1 MTILPVPKCSS
12 PELDTFF
19 AMPKIEP
26 IETKHSIFDEPSN
39 GSKYTI
45 YFPCCSVSTSITV
58 SFSSD
63 TSKHVWNDDFNMFI
77 NSSLAMTSSF
87 CCVSPWTFVIPDIP
101 YLNWN
106 ACDVVMFPRGE
117 HCDVSQGGG
126 ALWCFPGGTPSSHY
140 FHWGTAFPPWQNSN
154 MGDRHSLWQD
164 RVVNNTA
171 QAEDAMCMYVCIY
184 YMCQIKWPRPCN
196 FH

>member
-140 FHWGTAFPPWQNSN
+140 FHWGNSISSLTKLKHGGPAFPLTGQSSQQHCT
-154 MGDRHSLWQD
+154 GR
-164 RVVNNTA
+164 RCYVYV
-171 QAEDAMCMYVCIY
+171 CMYILYV
-184 YMCQIKWPRPCN
+184 PN
-196 FH
+196 